1 MPRIA
6 FLFLVGLL
14 ACSTPERARERE
26 AAGGRFYGGVFNM
39 NEGDDLG
46 SLFPLSLTRSS
57 AHHIASQVYEGL
69 VGFDQ
74 HDLTI
79 RPGLAASWTVDDTRT
94 VYTFKIRSDVRFHD
108 DTCFADGVGRVLTA
122 KDVVES
128 FTALCTP
135 GELNQL
141 FWLFQDKVRGANA
154 HYAAV
159 LAGRPTPGVTGIEE
173 VDPGTVR
180 ITLTTPYPNF
190 LQILAHQGCWIFPK
204 ELVAH
209 HGPDARWH
217 PVGTGPF
224 RLKRFVRGEVLVLE
238 RWPAYWGRDEHGN
251 KLPFLDAVRCT
262 FVKEKE
268 VELQQFEK
276 GNLSMIYEL
285 PLDRTRELMETT
297 AYQLQTIAGLTVQF
311 YGLDHHHP
319 PFDDVRIRK
328 AISMAIDRQ
337 SLVDTVLKGLAVPAY
352 HGVVAPGFADY
363 PYDSVPE
370 LVYDP
375 VQAASLL
382 AEAGHPGGSGMPGI
396 YLQVNSDGFGY
407 IRVAEAVQEMLS
419 RNLGLRV
426 ITSVLPAEQHYERVE
441 MGRARIW
448 REGWIV
454 DHPDPENFLALF
466 YGQSV
471 PADTT
476 APSYLNST
484 RYKDPGYDSLF
495 ARALRTPESTERMQ
509 LLAAAERTLMRNM
522 IVAPLYHERSVR
534 LLQPWVRD
542 LPINGMELRDL
553 RTTWFDPVVRSGG

>member
-1 MPRIA
+1 MRRAA
-6 FLFLVGLL
+6 FLLVLGLFG
-14 ACSTPERARERE
+14 CSTPEKVRERE
-26 AAGGRFYGGVFNM
+26 AAGGRYYGGVFNM

-74 HDLTI
+74 HDLSI
-79 RPGLAASWTVDDTRT
+79 RPGLAGSWTIDESRT
-94 VYTFKIRSDVRFHD
+94 VYTFTLRSGVRFHD
-108 DTCFADGVGRVLTA
+108 DTCFAGGVGRAFTA
-122 KDVVES
+122 TDVVES

-135 GELNQL
+135 SASNVL

-159 LAGRPTPGVTGIEE
+159 LAGRPGPGVSGIEE
-173 VDPGTVR
+173 VDERTVR

-204 ELVAH
+204 ELIAH
-209 HGPDARWH
+209 HGDEARWH

-224 RLKRFVRGEVLVLE
+224 RLKRFVPGEVMVLE

-251 KLPFLDAVRCT
+251 QLPFLDAIRCT

-268 VELQQFEK
+268 QELQQFEK

-285 PLDRTRELMETT
+285 PLDRTEELLSSTG
-297 AYQLQTIAGLTVQF
+297 YQVQAVPGLTVQF

-328 AISMAIDRQ
+328 AISLAIDRQ
-337 SLVDTVLKGLAVPAY
+337 AIVDSVLNGLAVPAT

-363 PYDSVPE
+363 PYDSVPT
-370 LVYDP
+370 LMYDP
-375 VQAASLL
+375 AKASALL
-382 AEAGHPGGSGMPGI
+382 AAAGHPGGSGMPGI

-426 ITSVLPAEQHYERVE
+426 ITSVLPAEQHYKRVE
-441 MGRARIW
+441 MGQARIW

-466 YGQSV
+466 YGLSV
-471 PADTT
+471 PTDT
-476 APSYLNST
+476 AQPSYLNST
-484 RYKDPGYDSLF
+484 RYRNATYDSLF
-495 ARALRTPESTERMQ
+495 ARALRTPGISERMH
-509 LLAAAERTLMRNM
+509 LLAEAEHRLMEDM
-522 IVAPLYHERSVR
+522 VVAPLYHERSVR

-542 LPINGMELRDL
+542 LPINGMEVRDL
-553 RTTWFDPVVRSGG
+553 RTTWFDPSARSDK

>member
-1 MPRIA
+1 MRRAA
-6 FLFLVGLL
+6 FLFLLGLL
-14 ACSTPERARERE
+14 ACSAPERARERE
-26 AAGGRFYGGVFNM
+26 ASGGRFYGGVFNM
-39 NEGDDLG
+39 NEGDDIG

-74 HDLTI
+74 HDLSI
-79 RPGLAASWTVDDTRT
+79 RPGLAESWSIDDTRT
-94 VYTFKIRSDVRFHD
+94 VYTFKLRPDVLFHD
-108 DTCFADGVGRVLTA
+108 DTCFVGGVGRAFTA
-122 KDVVES
+122 SDVVES

-135 GELNQL
+135 GESNTL

-154 HYAAV
+154 QYAAM
-159 LAGRPTPGVTGIEE
+159 LAGHPAPGVTGIEE
-173 VDPGTVR
+173 VDPHTVR

-209 HGPDARWH
+209 HGAEARWH

-238 RWPAYWGRDEHGN
+238 RWPHYWGSDEHGN
-251 KLPFLDAVRCT
+251 QLPFLDAIRCT
-262 FVKEKE
+262 FVKDKE
-268 VELQQFEK
+268 EELQQFER
-276 GNLSMIYEL
+276 GNLSMVYEL
-285 PLDRTRELMETT
+285 PVDRTEELLATT
-297 AYQLQTIAGLTVQF
+297 AYQLQSVPGLTVQF
-311 YGLDHHHP
+311 YGFDHHHP
-319 PFDDVRIRK
+319 PFNDVRIRR

-337 SLVDTVLKGLAVPAY
+337 SIVDSVLNGLAVPARR
-352 HGVVAPGFADY
+352 GVVAPGFANY

-370 LVYDP
+370 LAYDP
-375 VQAASLL
+375 DRAASLL
-382 AEAGHPGGSGMPGI
+382 AEAGHPGGAGMPGI

-441 MGRARIW
+441 MGQARIW

-466 YGQSV
+466 YGLSV
-471 PADTT
+471 PVDT
-476 APSYLNST
+476 AQPSYLNST
-484 RYKDPGYDSLF
+484 RYKDPAYDSLF
-495 ARALRTPESTERMQ
+495 ARALRTSENSERMG
-509 LLAAAERTLMRNM
+509 LLARAERKLMQDM

-553 RTTWFDPVVRSGG
+553 RTTWFDPAARSDK